1 MVAPKRESEE
11 DIQIALVRWFDL
23 QYPDA
28 APWLYHSP
36 AGGVRNKVTA
46 WRLKNLGVRR
56 GFPDL
61 TLWLPRGGFHGLAVE
76 LKAAKG
82 KPTPEQ
88 IQWLDHMARTGWM
101 AVVCTGFDAAR
112 ETFDNYLKQRS
123 P

>member
-1 MVAPKRESEE
+1 MSE
-11 DIQIALVRWFDL
+11 DAIQIALVQWFDL

-46 WRLKNLGVRR
+46 WRLKAMGARR

-76 LKAAKG
+76 LKAGRNKM
-82 KPTPEQ
+82 TPEQ
-88 IQWLDHMARTGWM
+88 ADWLAHMSSAGWM
-101 AVVCTGFDAAR
+101 VACCVGFDAAR
-112 ETFDNYLKQRS
+112 DTFASYLALEGK
-123 P
+123 